1 MKLEDLKPAVGSKN
15 KRKRKA
21 RGFASGHGK
30 TACRGNNGQ
39 GQRSGGG
46 VRPGFEGGQMPLYMR
61 SNKKKSF
68 HVALRKKYGIVNV
81 GDLCRY
87 PVGTEITLNLLIQDG
102 LVDKHSQDLRVL
114 GNGTIDISLNIHAS
128 HFTASATQK
137 IEEAG
142 GKALVIEEA

>member
-1 MKLEDLKPAVGSKN
+1 MKLEDLRPAIGSK
-15 KRKRKA
+15 KRRKRKA

-30 TACRGNNGQ
+30 TSCRGNNGQ

-61 SNKKKSF
+61 SNKKKYF
-68 HVALRKKYGIVNV
+68 HVAHRLNYGIVNV

-87 PVGTEITLNLLIQDG
+87 PAGTEITLNLLIKDRI
-102 LVDKHSQDLRVL
+102 VDKHSEALRIL
-114 GNGTIDISLNIHAS
+114 GNGTLDISLTIHAD
-128 HFTASATQK
+128 HFTQTAKQK
-137 IEEAG
+137 IEEVG